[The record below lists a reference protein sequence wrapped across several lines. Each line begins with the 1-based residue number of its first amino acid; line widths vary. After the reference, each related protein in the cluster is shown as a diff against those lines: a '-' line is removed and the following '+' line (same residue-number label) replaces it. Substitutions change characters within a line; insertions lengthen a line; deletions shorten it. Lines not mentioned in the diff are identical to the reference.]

1 MQSVNVVHKRK
12 DKNDTIVSIEAE
24 KTFDKIRPQF
34 MIKILNSVGIER
46 TYFSIMRTVYDRPTA
61 NVRVNGEK
69 LKAFP
74 LRPGK
79 RQGLPVSLLLVN
91 TNLSHSN

>member
-24 KTFDKIRPQF
+24 KTFDKIRHQF

-79 RQGLPVSLLLVN
+79 RQGLPVSLLLFN